1 MANSDF
7 YPGRLIPTRGR
18 RLRLP
23 LFRDKVS
30 AGFPSP
36 AEEYLEQN
44 IDLNDH
50 LVSHPSS
57 TFFVRAC
64 GDSMIELGIFDGD
77 LLLVDRSLQAKQGD
91 VVIAAVDGQL
101 TCKILDLK
109 HRQLLPANAKHKPIK
124 LPEEMDLVIEGVVPA
139 HIHYHRHWPW

>member
-1 MANSDF
+1 MTNSDF
-7 YPGRLIPTRGR
+7 YPGRLIPALGR

-44 IDLNDH
+44 IDLNEH
-50 LVSHPSS
+50 LVSHPSA
-57 TFFVRAC
+57 TFFVRAS
-64 GDSMIELGIFDGD
+64 GESMIELGIFDGD
-77 LLLVDRSLQAKQGD
+77 LLLVDRSLNPQQGD

-101 TCKILDLK
+101 TCKVLDLK
-109 HRQLLPANAKHKPIK
+109 RRQLMPANARCKPIP
-124 LPEEMDLVIEGVVPA
+124 LPEEVDLIIEGIVAA
-139 HIHYHRHWPW
+139 HIHYHRRWPW

>member
-1 MANSDF
+1 MANSNF
-7 YPGRLIPTRGR
+7 YPGRLLPAIGR
-18 RLRLP
+18 QLRLP
-23 LFRDKVS
+23 LFYDTVS

-36 AEEYLEQN
+36 AEEYLEQS
-44 IDLNDH
+44 IDLNEH

-77 LLLVDRSLQAKQGD
+77 LLLVDRALEAKQGD
-91 VVIAAVDGQL
+91 VVIAAIDGQL
-101 TCKILDLK
+101 TCKVLDLK
-109 HRQLLPANAKHKPIK
+109 NRQLLPANAKHKAIK

-139 HIHYHRHWPW
+139 HIRYHRHWPW